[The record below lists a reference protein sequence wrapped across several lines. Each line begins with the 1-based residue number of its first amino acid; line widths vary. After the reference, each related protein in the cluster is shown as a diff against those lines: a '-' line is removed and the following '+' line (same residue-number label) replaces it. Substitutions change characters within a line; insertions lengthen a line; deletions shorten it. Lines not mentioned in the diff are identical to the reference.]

1 MAKLIHLT
9 QKEYDYFIDLLIS
22 CIKHEEKQERL
33 NSFKQE
39 LLNAVIVDTAED
51 LPLDVVNIGS
61 LVEYED
67 MDTGVT
73 ARRRLLFPVD
83 ADEEDIEVSV
93 LAPVGMALI
102 GHQVGD
108 EIAVEGLPKSKR
120 IIITKLD

>member
-9 QKEYDYFIDLLIS
+9 QEEYDYFIDLLIS
-22 CIKHEEKQERL
+22 CIKHEEKHERL

-39 LLNAVIVDTAED
+39 LLNAVIVDTTED
-51 LPLDVVNIGS
+51 LPLDVINIGS
-61 LVEYED
+61 LVEYKD
-67 MDTGVT
+67 MDTGIT

-93 LAPVGMALI
+93 LAPIGMALI

-108 EIAVEGLPKSKR
+108 EITVEGLPKSKR